1 LAIDGLHADS
11 TAPLFRFIRVDL
23 LLLLSPTP
31 IQAWSRSMTEHQHE
45 GDLARNQ
52 GPRPVEARDDELR
65 HAEGEIAARLRDR
78 GVLLTGRET
87 GAELADLLDA
97 VERFETV
104 VENHGGDLMVDEPVR
119 AGSPI
124 APDDEAFVLPR
135 RQDGESVTEFIGRIS
150 LAIDR
155 VRGKRG

>member
-1 LAIDGLHADS
+1 MSEHHHDS
-11 TAPLFRFIRVDL
+11 EPRTERAAR
-23 LLLLSPTP
+23 P
-31 IQAWSRSMTEHQHE
+31 I
-45 GDLARNQ
+45 
-52 GPRPVEARDDELR
+52 EARDDELR

-78 GVLLTGRET
+78 GVRLTGRES
-87 GAELADLLDA
+87 GADLADLLDA

-124 APDDEAFVLPR
+124 APDNEAFVLPQ

-150 LAIDR
+150 FAIDR
-155 VRGKRG
+155 ARGKRG